1 MTPALALTLAAAVWL
16 TGCQAQAPTSSL
28 KATFVAREAG
38 VAAPLAAK
46 PVSPAVT
53 VTRLPQAT
61 AEATPIGEA
70 MAAALAHERAA
81 EDLAGMAG
89 EEAAYGLMALEAQA
103 GEAKPGKPGPFA
115 KLRAALA
122 ARLGAR
128 KAKVKQRL
136 EGLRETRQAVRKIAK
151 EAPWTDNGDGT
162 KTQVVSLPLEA
173 PHAGQRTLTRT
184 LRTEDTVLL
193 KLEATLD
200 QTGPRGGHTTMKR
213 TKTLLTDGSYEV
225 VVHAEVKAPGGG
237 ERLIDYTKRIG
248 LDGVVTGSGT
258 LLVKRGGVVV
268 KQLTLALGG
277 SEDRETIKAEDGE
290 GSTEVALPL
299 DGAPAAVATD
309 ATGAATPVTLAP
321 VAAL

>member
-16 TGCQAQAPTSSL
+16 TGCQAQAPTASL
-28 KATFVAREAG
+28 KTTSVAAG
-38 VAAPLAAK
+38 GAAPLAAK
-46 PVSPAVT
+46 PVSPAVK
-53 VTRLPQAT
+53 VTRVPQAT
-61 AEATPIGEA
+61 AEATPIGDD
-70 MAAALAHERAA
+70 MAAALAHERSA

-89 EEAAYGLMALEAQA
+89 EAAAYGLMALEAPA
-103 GEAKPGKPGPFA
+103 GEAKPGKVSPFA

-128 KAKVKQRL
+128 RAKVKQRL
-136 EGLRETRQAVRKIAK
+136 EGLRETRQAVRKVAK

-162 KTQVVSLPLEA
+162 KTQAVSLPLEA
-173 PHAGQRTLTRT
+173 PRAGQRTLTRT
-184 LRTEDTVLL
+184 LRTEDNVLL

-213 TKTLLTDGSYEV
+213 TKTLQADGSYEV

-258 LLVKRGGVVV
+258 LVVKRGGVVV
-268 KQLTLALGG
+268 KQLKLALGG

-290 GSTEVALPL
+290 SSTEVALPL
-299 DGAPAAVATD
+299 DGAPSAVATD
-309 ATGAATPVTLAP
+309 ATGAATPVTLDP
-321 VAAL
+321 NAAL

>member
-16 TGCQAQAPTSSL
+16 TGCQAQVPTASL
-28 KATFVAREAG
+28 KASSAARAVG

-46 PVSPAVT
+46 PVSPAVK
-53 VTRLPQAT
+53 VTRVPQ
-61 AEATPIGEA
+61 ATPIGDDI
-70 MAAALAHERAA
+70 AAALAHERAA
-81 EDLAGMAG
+81 EDVAGMAS
-89 EEAAYGLMALEAQA
+89 EEAAYGLMALEAPA

-115 KLRAALA
+115 KLRAALV

-128 KAKVKQRL
+128 RAKVKQRL
-136 EGLRETRQAVRKIAK
+136 EGLRETRQAVRKVAK

-162 KTQVVSLPLEA
+162 KTQAVSLPLEA
-173 PHAGQRTLTRT
+173 PRAGQRTLTRT
-184 LRTEDTVLL
+184 LRTEDNVLL

-213 TKTLLTDGSYEV
+213 TKTLQADGSYEV

-258 LLVKRGGVVV
+258 LVVKRDGVVV

-299 DGAPAAVATD
+299 DGAPSAVATD

-321 VAAL
+321 VEAL